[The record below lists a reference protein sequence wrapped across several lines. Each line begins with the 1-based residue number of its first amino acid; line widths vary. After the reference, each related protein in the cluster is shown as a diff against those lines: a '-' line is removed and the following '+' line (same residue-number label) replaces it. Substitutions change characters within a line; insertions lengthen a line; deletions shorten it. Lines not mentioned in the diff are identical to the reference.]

1 VSVGTG
7 VSVGVGVNVGT
18 GVSVEVG
25 VKVLV
30 GDGVPVGVLVEG
42 VKTRRVGVMEAV
54 RVGPGISVA
63 LGAARGAVADGVGE
77 AAAVGVAS
85 PGARRMAIRPAQ

>member
-1 VSVGTG
+1 MSVGTG

-25 VKVLV
+25 VNVLV

-42 VKTRRVGVMEAV
+42 VKARTVGVMEEV

-63 LGAARGAVADGVGE
+63 LGATRGAVADGVGE
-77 AAAVGVAS
+77 TAAVGVGS